1 MFERGPPEKIQEEER
16 MQMVQEDPLNM
27 DPFVREPLQIFSS
40 KGGKS
45 RKRLMMKSKRKTTSK
60 KGHNKRNY

>member
-1 MFERGPPEKIQEEER
+1 MFEKGPPEKIQEQER

-27 DPFVREPLQIFSS
+27 DPFDREPLQIFSS
-40 KGGKS
+40 EGGKS

-60 KGHNKRNY
+60 KRHNKRNY